1 MAAAYAGICYYNLG
15 KDAEALAYLKKFD
28 GDDAFLSPNIEAM
41 IGNCYANMDQY
52 DDAIKAFEKAAK
64 KADNEMASPIFL
76 QKAAT
81 VAEKMGNYKKALDF
95 YQKIIDEYSQ
105 SMIGRDID
113 KYIERA
119 KAHVK

>member
-1 MAAAYAGICYYNLG
+1 MRKLWRI
-15 KDAEALAYLKKFD
+15 LKKFD

-95 YQKIIDEYSQ
+95 YQKIKDEYSQ

-119 KAHVK
+119 KAHVE

>member
-1 MAAAYAGICYYNLG
+1 M
-15 KDAEALAYLKKFD
+15 AYLKKFD

-81 VAEKMGNYKKALDF
+81 VAEKIRKLWIFIRRSKMNTHNL
-95 YQKIIDEYSQ
+95 
-105 SMIGRDID
+105 
-113 KYIERA
+113 
-119 KAHVK
+119 